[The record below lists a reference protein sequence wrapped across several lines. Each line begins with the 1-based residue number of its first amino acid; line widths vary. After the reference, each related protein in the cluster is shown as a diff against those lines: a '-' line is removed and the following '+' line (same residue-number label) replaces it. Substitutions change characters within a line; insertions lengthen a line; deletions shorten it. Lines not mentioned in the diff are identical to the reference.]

1 MNNLIYLDNAAT
13 TEIDEEVKQI
23 ITHMF
28 DLFYNP
34 SQPYSKSKLLKK
46 KLKEARKIIAECINA
61 SPEEIFFTSGG
72 TESNNTIVFQ
82 MLKYE
87 KNNSI
92 LISNIE
98 HKSISAPCDF
108 IEKLGYKIIK
118 VNVNSNGLVEL
129 DLFKKCIADDTKLSS
144 VMIVNNEIG
153 TIQNIKSLAKIAH
166 EKGVLFH
173 TDAVQA
179 LGHIKIDVKELDVDF
194 LSASAHKF
202 NGPKG
207 IGFLYIKNGTNF
219 QPMIYG
225 GMQEMNRRAGTE
237 NIPYIYGM
245 AIALKNNI
253 NQIND
258 NYTHLCSLYDTFINR
273 LKIYEIDFIEN
284 STNKGVPGLVNIS
297 LKYQNG
303 ESILHRLDFK
313 NIFVS
318 TGSACD
324 SINNQISHVIKAIN
338 VDPAYSEGTIRIS
351 FGKNNT
357 LEDAIKVADELYSI
371 VKSNN

>member
-1 MNNLIYLDNAAT
+1 
-13 TEIDEEVKQI
+13 
-23 ITHMF
+23 
-28 DLFYNP
+28 
-34 SQPYSKSKLLKK
+34 
-46 KLKEARKIIAECINA
+46 
-61 SPEEIFFTSGG
+61 
-72 TESNNTIVFQ
+72 
-82 MLKYE
+82 
-87 KNNSI
+87 
-92 LISNIE
+92 
-98 HKSISAPCDF
+98 
-108 IEKLGYKIIK
+108 
-118 VNVNSNGLVEL
+118 
-129 DLFKKCIADDTKLSS
+129 
-144 VMIVNNEIG
+144 
-153 TIQNIKSLAKIAH
+153 
-166 EKGVLFH
+166 
-173 TDAVQA
+173 
-179 LGHIKIDVKELDVDF
+179 
-194 LSASAHKF
+194 
-202 NGPKG
+202 
-207 IGFLYIKNGTNF
+207 
-219 QPMIYG
+219 
-225 GMQEMNRRAGTE
+225 
-237 NIPYIYGM
+237 M